1 MSEEYGFFNAVKDS
15 DGNYDRIY
23 NASSFSELFSNF
35 IGNGVYYNP
44 TNQLKVIENSGLSIT
59 VRKGKAFINGYWY
72 NLTEDATL
80 VISANETASVQT
92 VVVTCTLDL
101 SQRLINIGYRKGD
114 STPIRTGTKYEL
126 VLAVIQLG
134 VGVSSITNSMIEDKR
149 PDSNYCGYVTNL
161 LGDVDFTEVFTQY
174 QKLFDEQ
181 YETNE
186 SDFQVWFN
194 NIKNQLS
201 TDQAGNLQLQIDDL
215 EQKNDEHEEKITKLE
230 TKMSGLLDFF
240 YPIGTIYETKNSSF
254 DPNKEWGGSWER
266 IKGKFTVG
274 VDEGDTDFSM
284 SGKTGGTKSVS
295 HKHNTYSHV
304 LTKDEIPSHN
314 HSINDAYGKLT
325 TGGASSGNNNVYIG
339 ALVIN
344 STGYTGGGKGHSHG
358 DTGETQL
365 NNLPPYIAVYKWERV
380 G

>member
-44 TNQLKVIENSGLSIT
+44 TNQLKVVENSGLSIT

-80 VISANETASVQT
+80 VISANETASAQT

-101 SQRLINIGYRKGD
+101 SQRLINIGYRKGE

-186 SDFQVWFN
+186 SDFQAWFD
-194 NIKNQLS
+194 NIKGKLS
-201 TDQAGNLQLQIDDL
+201 TDQAGNLQLQVNDL
-215 EQKNDEHEEKITKLE
+215 KQKNDEHEEKITNHEEKITNLE

-240 YPIGTIYETKNSSF
+240 YPVGTIYETENLSF
-254 DPNKEWGGSWER
+254 DPNKKWGGSWKR
-266 IKGKFTVG
+266 IKGRVLVG
-274 VDEGDTDFSM
+274 VDEEDTDFSM
-284 SGKTGGTKSVS
+284 SGKTGGSKTHTLTTK
-295 HKHNTYSHV
+295 
-304 LTKDEIPSHN
+304 EIPKHT
-314 HSINDAYGKLT
+314 HSYSDSYT
-325 TGGASSGNNNVYIG
+325 TNGSGNTWLADGVLRGDNKIYRNNMTYYTGENSSGGGA
-339 ALVIN
+339 
-344 STGYTGGGKGHSHG
+344 H
-358 DTGETQL
+358 
-365 NNLPPYIAVYKWERV
+365 NNLQPYITCYMWERI